1 MTFPDPRSSVNGV
14 RLNKF
19 LATAGVASRRA
30 ADELILSGRVKVD
43 GRVVTTLGTKI
54 DPEKQRVFVDGKEAV
69 ILDEP
74 VYILFNKPKDC
85 ITTASDERG
94 RTTVMD
100 YVSVKKR
107 VYPIGRL
114 DRHTTGVLLL
124 TNDGA
129 FANLLMHP
137 RREVEK
143 AYVVTLDKALQRE
156 DSERIQSGLKLSD
169 GMTAPARLTPI
180 PGGKNKSIGIT
191 IHEGRNRQIHRMF
204 ESLGYEVEKLDRV
217 AYAGITYEGL
227 SRGKWRYMTAS
238 EVRRARNAA
247 GEQAPDQRRE

>member
-1 MTFPDPRSSVNGV
+1 MTYPDPKSSAPSI

-19 LATAGVASRRA
+19 LASAGVASRRA
-30 ADELILSGRVKVD
+30 ADELILSGRVRVD

-54 DPEKQRVFVDGKEAV
+54 DPEKQRVFVDGNEVV

-74 VYILFNKPKDC
+74 IYILFNKPKDC

-100 YVSVKKR
+100 YVSLKKR
-107 VYPIGRL
+107 VFPVGRL

-124 TNDGA
+124 TNDGT
-129 FANLLMHP
+129 FANILMHP
-137 RREVEK
+137 SREVEK
-143 AYVVTLDKALQRE
+143 AYVVTLDKALTRE
-156 DSERIQSGLKLSD
+156 DAGRIESGLKLSD
-169 GMTAPARLTPI
+169 GMTAPASLSAI
-180 PGGKNKSIGIT
+180 PGGKNKSVGIT

-204 ESLGYEVEKLDRV
+204 ETLGYSVEKLDRV

-227 SRGKWRYMTAS
+227 SRGRWRYMTSS
-238 EVRRARNAA
+238 EVRRAKAAA
-247 GEQAPDQRRE
+247 GEQMPSGK